1 MMGSDGW
8 CGKLSNDPL
17 SHRIIV
23 RSMGNT
29 TSEHADNFEKHRRL
43 GEVHIHTESDDLGN
57 IQELM
62 TVKQVVN
69 SEREFSAWRK

>member
-1 MMGSDGW
+1 
-8 CGKLSNDPL
+8 
-17 SHRIIV
+17 
-23 RSMGNT
+23 MGNT